1 MPNRFKSV
9 LPSSLRTG
17 PEIAAFLAL
26 AGAASSVLLSIWLSE
41 RFLEAAIIAV
51 IWCWTR
57 ERKQFSFRMPF
68 LLPLG
73 LFFGWTMFAAFVAGD
88 NPLNRHT
95 LGKFY
100 LLLLLVLVPAI
111 SRGAGRTIWI
121 YRATFAVAAIAALGG
136 LEQFIADPKRD
147 LMHRIVGFQ
156 STWMNYSGQLMLVL
170 VVLSAY
176 AFCYGMVK
184 RWWVLS
190 LGLLIAAALILSYTR
205 NAWLGA
211 AVGIGVA
218 ALLLRHLRFIAG
230 MIALLALL
238 YLVAPQSIQR
248 RFQSGLNPE
257 DPNTANRFEV
267 WETSIRLIR
276 AHPWIG
282 VGPGSVQGEAVH
294 YRGTNEYPDWLY
306 QHMHN
311 NFLQITAE
319 RGIPGLCL
327 WLWFMGRLAWDA
339 FRVYRRSKSR
349 SALEGFPATEALMAS
364 TAALGAWAALMV
376 AGLFEYNFG
385 ISVVMILFLFIIGAP
400 YAFLDEPTGA

>member
-1 MPNRFKSV
+1 M
-9 LPSSLRTG
+9 
-17 PEIAAFLAL
+17 FL
-26 AGAASSVLLSIWLSE
+26 V
-41 RFLEAAIIAV
+41 AV
-51 IWCWTR
+51 IVAVAWRWTCDHK
-57 ERKQFSFRMPF
+57 EFSFRMPF

-73 LFFGWTMFAAFVAGD
+73 FFFGWTMVAAFAAGD

-111 SRGAGRTIWI
+111 NRGAGRTIWI
-121 YRATFAVAAIAALGG
+121 YRATCAVAAIAALRG
-136 LEQFIADPKRD
+136 LEQFITDPKRD
-147 LMHRIVGFQ
+147 LMHRIAGFQ
-156 STWMNYSGQLMLVL
+156 STWMNFSGQLMLVL

-211 AVGIGVA
+211 AVGIGVV

-230 MIALLALL
+230 MIALLVLL

-282 VGPGSVQGEAVH
+282 VGPESVQREALH

-306 QHMHN
+306 QHMLN
-311 NFLQITAE
+311 NFLQIAAE
-319 RGIPGLCL
+319 RGLPGLLL

-339 FRVYRRSKSR
+339 FRVYRRFKSR
-349 SALEGFPATEALMAS
+349 SALEGFPAPEALMAS

-400 YAFLDEPTGA
+400 YAFLDEQTVA